1 MFALLIEVK
10 KSCRGLEI
18 EKGNGDVRDYNIRAA
33 AEVVYT
39 TRVLVVR
46 TPVSSLLFQVQ
57 HTGTWHLVRYMQ
69 APNRLYKSE
78 VRASVMRDKL
88 LVGRDYLITRTCYEQ
103 SNAFLMRRWRRRSAV
118 YP

>member
-1 MFALLIEVK
+1 M
-10 KSCRGLEI
+10 

-78 VRASVMRDKL
+78 VRGSVCASKP
-88 LVGRDYLITRTCYEQ
+88 LVSRDYLVERTCCLVGPCGVRQ
-103 SNAFLMRRWRRRSAV
+103 ARWKRV
-118 YP
+118 VVVMEVLTY